1 MPLHPALKR
10 LIDAKNSN
18 APVPQW
24 LSPIDEVRASFRA
37 LWAPAIT
44 GEVVDLANV
53 EDKTLNTDIGPVRAR
68 VFTPHDDEPLPIMM
82 YFHGGGYVKGG
93 VVEADPFCRRL
104 AKATGN
110 VIVSVDYRLAPEN
123 PYPAALDDAYHSTL
137 WAYRHAEAL
146 GGVRNSLSVCGE
158 SAGGNLAA
166 VTCLLAKASGEIK
179 IDCQILLQPVVDFT
193 MSFPSIDMPAVECLV
208 PREDLA
214 WYYEQY
220 YGENNDTKQPR
231 VSPIFADDLSGLPS
245 ALIIA
250 AEYDTLRDEAKAYAE
265 RLRSSGSEAT
275 CTCYDGMVHGFLQM
289 SGLVDQAQVAIEDIA
304 RTVRFVRAS
313 SLRHNADSG

>member
-1 MPLHPALKR
+1 
-10 LIDAKNSN
+10 
-18 APVPQW
+18 
-24 LSPIDEVRASFRA
+24 
-37 LWAPAIT
+37 
-44 GEVVDLANV
+44 
-53 EDKTLNTDIGPVRAR
+53 
-68 VFTPHDDEPLPIMM
+68 MM

-93 VVEADPFCRRL
+93 VAETDPFCRRL

-146 GGVRNSLSVCGE
+146 GGLSSPFSVCGE

-179 IDCQILLQPVVDFT
+179 LDNQILLQPVVDFT
-193 MSFPSIDMPAVECLV
+193 MSFPSIDMPATECLV

-231 VSPIFADDLSGLPS
+231 VSPIFADDLSGLPP

-250 AEYDTLRDEAKAYAE
+250 AEYDTLRDEAKAYAD
-265 RLRSSGSEAT
+265 RLRSSGGEAT
-275 CTCYDGMVHGFLQM
+275 YVCYDGMVHGFLQM
-289 SGLVDQAQVAIEDIA
+289 SGLVDQAQAAIEDIA
-304 RTVRFVRAS
+304 RTVGFVRAS
-313 SLRHNADSG
+313 SLRDDSESA